1 MRSILLGVACL
12 MLTLSGCKSLTAPM
26 AVADTAEQKAFAL
39 YGTFVAFEEVGASL
53 AVDQTTPAAVRAAIK
68 QADAT
73 AKPAADALLGAARQ
87 VLKVKA
93 EIGAGTSSEDRLA
106 IVNANLLQ
114 WVTESQ
120 PKILALQCAVNPK
133 QEVCQKE

>member
-39 YGTFVAFEEVGASL
+39 YGTFV
-53 AVDQTTPAAVRAAIK
+53 
-68 QADAT
+68 
-73 AKPAADALLGAARQ
+73 DALLGAARQ